1 MFLLHLPVP
10 VRHVVKSFEVVIIPF
25 NMLKTHASADCRYP
39 LNLSFKPAMT
49 LKFCCTSKGE
59 QKTFQ
64 VSIYSVH
71 MLVSE
76 VKLSQTF
83 IR

>member
-1 MFLLHLPVP
+1 MHLQISSKPIVQACNDFEVLLH
-10 VRHVVKSFEVVIIPF
+10 
-25 NMLKTHASADCRYP
+25 
-39 LNLSFKPAMT
+39 
-49 LKFCCTSKGE
+49 TSKGE

-83 IR
+83 IQWQVQEIFTQKF